1 MNTNK
6 LIRNFLA
13 RICEKNYS
21 GAESLLQ
28 TVLVEKMKKRVKEKH
43 KTVKGKKDV
52 FSDDEPKKQN

>member
-1 MNTNK
+1 MNNNNK

-28 TVLVEKMKKRVKEKH
+28 NILVEKMKDRVKKEH
-43 KTVKGKKDV
+43 KKAKSKKNNL
-52 FSDDEPKKQN
+52 FSDKDKQ

>member
-28 TVLVEKMKKRVKEKH
+28 SVLVEKMKSRVKEKH
-43 KTVKGKKDV
+43 NTVKKKMKET
-52 FSDDEPKKQN
+52 FSDNNE

>member
-21 GAESLLQ
+21 NAESLLQ
-28 TVLVEKMKKRVKEKH
+28 NVLVEKMKTRVKKELQQTKS
-43 KTVKGKKDV
+43 KKKNP
-52 FSDDEPKKQN
+52 FSDKNEK

>member
-28 TVLVEKMKKRVKEKH
+28 NVLVEKMKDRVKKEHKNTKSKKKNPFSNENEK
-43 KTVKGKKDV
+43 
-52 FSDDEPKKQN
+52 

>member
-21 GAESLLQ
+21 GAETLLQ
-28 TVLVEKMKKRVKEKH
+28 TVLVEKMAKRVKEKH
-43 KTVKGKKDV
+43 SNAKKKMKET
-52 FSDDEPKKQN
+52 FSSDKE

>member
-28 TVLVEKMKKRVKEKH
+28 TVLVEKMKKRVQEKH
-43 KTVKGKKDV
+43 SKVKKKMKET
-52 FSDDEPKKQN
+52 FSDDNE

>member
-43 KTVKGKKDV
+43 KTVKDKMKK
-52 FSDDEPKKQN
+52 FSDEEKDEKN

>member
-1 MNTNK
+1 MDTNK

-43 KTVKGKKDV
+43 KAVKGKKDV
-52 FSDDEPKKQN
+52 FSDEEQKSK

>member
-43 KTVKGKKDV
+43 GKVKKKMKET
-52 FSDDEPKKQN
+52 FSDDSE

>member
-43 KTVKGKKDV
+43 GQVKKKMKET
-52 FSDDEPKKQN
+52 FSDDSE

>member
-28 TVLVEKMKKRVKEKH
+28 TLLVEKMKNRVKDKH
-43 KTVKGKKDV
+43 NHIKKKMKDT
-52 FSDDEPKKQN
+52 FSDEKQ